1 MMTSADSFLMVRNSS
16 LATELDDEQCKRLAQ
31 YVTPR
36 SLSDSEILIREGEV
50 DNHLYVVVSG
60 SLAVTRET
68 GSGDWIALHLLR
80 PKDLAGELGFLDG
93 LEHSATL
100 RAVGSTEIF
109 GLKRDRLEAL
119 LEDHPRLVYLVM
131 RAIIREIHGILRRM
145 NIQHVEFSNYISKQH
160 GRY

>member
-1 MMTSADSFLMVRNSS
+1 MTNANSFLMVRNSS
-16 LATELDDEQCKRLAQ
+16 LATELDDEQCKQLAQ

-36 SLSDSEILIREGEV
+36 SLADGEILMREGEV
-50 DNHLYVVVSG
+50 DNHLYAVVSG

-80 PKDLAGELGFLDG
+80 AKDLAGEMGFLDG

-109 GLKRDRLEAL
+109 SLKRDRLESL
-119 LEDHPRLVYLVM
+119 LELHPKLVYLVM
-131 RAIIREIHGILRRM
+131 RAIVREVHSILRRM